1 MKKDSH
7 KILLIDSNRTRAV
20 KITKFLE
27 DEGYEI
33 SISICGI
40 DAIQKISK
48 SSYSLIIISN
58 NISGIDAVKI
68 TEKIKLLNIHQKV
81 FMYGIDIEKI
91 NQKVAFKAGVN
102 LYHSL
107 PLDLELFSFQVKNLL
122 RGMSITDEIKIGK
135 LKIKSKEGAL
145 SIKGKNI
152 ILKSKENLFFKQVLS
167 TPYQI
172 VTKRKIYELIS
183 KNKRFSSYSKVDT
196 FVSRLRKKL
205 EEASS
210 EDLIET
216 IYGDGYRLNSQ
227 YIN

>member
-122 RGMSITDEIKIGK
+122 RVCLLLMK
-135 LKIKSKEGAL
+135 LK
-145 SIKGKNI
+145 
-152 ILKSKENLFFKQVLS
+152 
-167 TPYQI
+167 
-172 VTKRKIYELIS
+172 
-183 KNKRFSSYSKVDT
+183 
-196 FVSRLRKKL
+196 
-205 EEASS
+205 
-210 EDLIET
+210 
-216 IYGDGYRLNSQ
+216 
-227 YIN
+227 